1 MSEAMVRTVELE
13 RRYKRGKFPVPALNG
28 VNLTVN
34 KGEILGI
41 IGPSGS
47 GKTTLLNMIG
57 GLDRPTKGT
66 VQVDGVELDKLTDAE
81 LTAYRLRK
89 VGFVFQFY
97 NLIPTLNSV
106 ENVELPMGLAKL
118 PAPEQRERALDLL
131 ETVGLGARADH
142 MPDELSGGEQQR
154 VAVARALANRP
165 SVVLADEPTGDLDSK
180 SAKKLMEVM
189 KSLRKEEHATFV
201 LVTHDPIVVAECSRV
216 CAIRDGKITRESRIG
231 EDGKI
236 LDHSR
241 FVMDALF

>member
-1 MSEAMVRTVELE
+1 MNLE
-13 RRYKRGKFPVPALNG
+13 VA
-28 VNLTVN
+28 

-47 GKTTLLNMIG
+47 GKTTLLNLIG
-57 GLDRPTKGT
+57 GLDRPSKGN
-66 VQVDGVELDKLTDAE
+66 VQVDGVDLGKLGDAE
-81 LTAYRLRK
+81 LTDYRLHK
-89 VGFVFQFY
+89 VGFIFQFY
-97 NLIPTLNSV
+97 NLIPTMNSV
-106 ENVELPMGLAKL
+106 ENVMLPMNLAKVPL
-118 PAPEQRERALDLL
+118 AEQEQRALNLL
-131 ETVGLGARADH
+131 DMVGLGARADH

-154 VAVARALANRP
+154 VAVARALANHP
-165 SVVLADEPTGDLDSK
+165 AIVLADEPTGDLDSK
-180 SAKKLMEVM
+180 SAKKLMDVL

-201 LVTHDPIVVAECSRV
+201 LVTHDPIVVAECNRV

>member
-1 MSEAMVRTVELE
+1 MSEAVVETVNLE

-28 VNLTVN
+28 VDLEVA

-47 GKTTLLNMIG
+47 GKTTLLNLIG
-57 GLDRPTKGT
+57 GLDRPSKGT
-66 VQVDGVELDKLTDAE
+66 VKVDGVEVSKLEDPQLTD
-81 LTAYRLRK
+81 YRLHK

-97 NLIPTLNSV
+97 NLIPTLNAV
-106 ENVELPMGLAKL
+106 ENVELPMGLAKVG
-118 PAPEQRERALDLL
+118 PAEQRERALSLL
-131 ETVGLGARADH
+131 ESVGLDQRSDH

-154 VAVARALANRP
+154 VAVARALANHP

-180 SAKKLMEVM
+180 SAKKLMEVL

-201 LVTHDPIVVAECSRV
+201 VVTHDPIVVAECNRV
-216 CAIRDGKITRESRIG
+216 CAIRDGKITRESRVG